1 MEDIR
6 ALNRRLVAASYASD
20 GAYYRWALRS
30 GVTEH
35 TLSLLYA
42 LDDGLPHSQK
52 QISEEWGIPKTT
64 VNTVVK
70 ACRQAGYLRLDAM
83 PGQPRERQV
92 CLTEEGHAY
101 AARVLEELYRAE
113 DAAMA
118 EAASRFGP
126 GFVEALE
133 CFSRPMRAALEGPP
147 GKSEKD
153 GSDPHGT
160 PII

>member
-1 MEDIR
+1 MPPTAPITAGPFAQGSR
-6 ALNRRLVAASYASD
+6 STPSVCSTPWTTACPTLKNRSAR
-20 GAYYRWALRS
+20 
-30 GVTEH
+30 
-35 TLSLLYA
+35 
-42 LDDGLPHSQK
+42 
-52 QISEEWGIPKTT
+52 GIPKTT

-70 ACRQAGYLRLDAM
+70 ACREAGYLRLDAM

-118 EAASRFGP
+118 EAVSRFGP

-133 CFSRPMRAALEGPP
+133 CL
-147 GKSEKD
+147 
-153 GSDPHGT
+153 
-160 PII
+160 

>member
-35 TLSLLYA
+35 TLNLLYA

-70 ACRQAGYLRLDAM
+70 ACREAGYEAVVCFVLQMAGMDVFSPNDATHPEFGAALR
-83 PGQPRERQV
+83 E
-92 CLTEEGHAY
+92 
-101 AARVLEELYRAE
+101 AARAGVRVLAVEC
-113 DAAMA
+113 AAA
-118 EAASRFGP
+118 PDSLTITGP
-126 GFVEALE
+126 VPVRL
-133 CFSRPMRAALEGPP
+133 
-147 GKSEKD
+147 
-153 GSDPHGT
+153 
-160 PII
+160 

>member
-1 MEDIR
+1 MPPTAPITAGPFAQE
-6 ALNRRLVAASYASD
+6 S
-20 GAYYRWALRS
+20 RS
-30 GVTEH
+30 TPSVCSTPWTTACP
-35 TLSLLYA
+35 TL
-42 LDDGLPHSQK
+42 
-52 QISEEWGIPKTT
+52 KTT

-70 ACRQAGYLRLDAM
+70 ACREAGYLRLDAM

-118 EAASRFGP
+118 EAVSRFGP

-133 CFSRPMRAALEGPP
+133 CFSRHMRAALEGPP
-147 GKSEKD
+147 GKSEKE
-153 GSDPHGT
+153 GSDPHEN

>member
-1 MEDIR
+1 M
-6 ALNRRLVAASYASD
+6 V
-20 GAYYRWALRS
+20 
-30 GVTEH
+30 
-35 TLSLLYA
+35 
-42 LDDGLPHSQK
+42 
-52 QISEEWGIPKTT
+52 TT

-70 ACRQAGYLRLDAM
+70 ACREAGYLRLDAM

-118 EAASRFGP
+118 EAVSRFGP

-133 CFSRPMRAALEGPP
+133 CFSRHMRAALEGPP
-147 GKSEKD
+147 GKSEKE
-153 GSDPHGT
+153 GSDPHEN